1 MTKIVLVE
9 KTGNKKDLNAKDL
22 ARKDL
27 YKKCG
32 FRKTEGFEMRHSF
45 KVEAVGN
52 SPLHK
57 VEVWARDTGRA
68 NTENKYD
75 LPPPIDTELYFGTMA
90 IVGVDC
96 DGELVDLDKSAWEKV
111 YEKLFGGFDDL
122 DEEDEEEEE
131 DELEH
136 IPKELKTKVGGYMKD
151 GFVVDADESD
161 DDEEEG
167 EGFGE
172 EDFDDDEEESAE
184 EDSDDE
190 DDDLD
195 MLSDVGSELQEED
208 YLCSDDEQ

>member
-9 KTGNKKDLNAKDL
+9 KNGNKKNLNAKGL
-22 ARKDL
+22 TREAL

-32 FRKTEGFEMRHSF
+32 FRKTDDFEKRHSWEV
-45 KVEAVGN
+45 KNNGVH
-52 SPLHK
+52 S
-57 VEVWARDTGRA
+57 VEVWARNTGRA

-75 LPPPIDTELYFGTMA
+75 LPPPIDTELYFGTIA
-90 IVGVDC
+90 VVGVDSS
-96 DGELVDLDKSAWEKV
+96 GEITDMDVEQWNKI
-111 YEKLFGGFDDL
+111 YEQLFGGFDDL
-122 DEEDEEEEE
+122 DDDDDDDEE

-161 DDEEEG
+161 EEDEG
-167 EGFGE
+167 EGFGSE
-172 EDFDDDEEESAE
+172 ALDDDDEESEEESE

-190 DDDLD
+190 DLDD

-208 YLCSDDEQ
+208 YLYSDDEQ